1 MRSKKQQEVNGLTW
15 KKKAFSIV
23 LFLIAA
29 ILTARIF
36 MVNLQWPA
44 ASRIEIPTGEKF
56 SLDGL
61 ALSVESS
68 SIMSPE
74 EIYSFCKMDKE
85 QATRL
90 MLEQM
95 IAQGWQAKILCI
107 TLSAANETDHPVAFH
122 TGNLMAEC
130 GPWSNGLDF
139 DLFEMVNHSTGT
151 VEIAPSE
158 SKEIHLFYDLY
169 DQHFTPYDWKNI
181 DNQPFALTIS
191 LYPEKIL
198 LCV

>member
-1 MRSKKQQEVNGLTW
+1 
-15 KKKAFSIV
+15 
-23 LFLIAA
+23 
-29 ILTARIF
+29 
-36 MVNLQWPA
+36 
-44 ASRIEIPTGEKF
+44 
-56 SLDGL
+56 
-61 ALSVESS
+61 
-68 SIMSPE
+68 
-74 EIYSFCKMDKE
+74 
-85 QATRL
+85 
-90 MLEQM
+90 M